1 MNKNHTVSLKNYYII
16 YLFIY
21 WECDLLSFIQYWSA
35 LMNEIKP
42 ETETDLLKV
51 QNRTCLN
58 VGDLLKDCFVSAKK
72 ERESKW
78 MEIKT
83 EKRL

>member
-1 MNKNHTVSLKNYYII
+1 
-16 YLFIY
+16 
-21 WECDLLSFIQYWSA
+21 
-35 LMNEIKP
+35 MNEIKP

-72 ERESKW
+72 ERESK
-78 MEIKT
+78 
-83 EKRL
+83 